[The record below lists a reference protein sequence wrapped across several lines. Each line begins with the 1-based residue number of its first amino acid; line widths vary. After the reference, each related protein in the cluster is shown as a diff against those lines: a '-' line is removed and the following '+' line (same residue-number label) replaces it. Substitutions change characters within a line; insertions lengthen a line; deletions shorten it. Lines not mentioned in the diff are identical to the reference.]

1 MKFGHE
7 KNFYY
12 KNPWKCILKK
22 KKKKT
27 HFQKCYKFNLEN
39 DCLK

>member
-12 KNPWKCILKK
+12 KNPWECILKK
-22 KKKKT
+22 KKTIFK
-27 HFQKCYKFNLEN
+27 NAIDLI
-39 DCLK
+39 LKMIV